1 MNPVGK
7 GYRGGCIGL
16 AYGPVHR
23 FDTIP
28 KSPGILYHIPPMNGS
43 LWLPVVVWAVVT
55 LAVVTAAIAL
65 SRWLGQRLLE
75 LTHVILVVAANITV
89 YKTFTVGPLLF
100 TAGDMTYNSA
110 YSLLDVIHRREGY
123 GGAKRMILLTLFAN
137 IVVALFLWTA
147 SLIPVGP
154 NDFLGKA
161 FNTLFRMDLR
171 VVASSMISFYLSSRL
186 DAWVAHK
193 VGIQERFV
201 LAFVL
206 SNLASTTLD
215 VLVFNTLAFFRVL
228 PLLSLFAGQFVI
240 KQIVTISNFVFI
252 LYARWLDR
260 RWGIRQP
267 EAAAV
272 R

>member
-1 MNPVGK
+1 
-7 GYRGGCIGL
+7 
-16 AYGPVHR
+16 
-23 FDTIP
+23 
-28 KSPGILYHIPPMNGS
+28 MNGS
-43 LWLPVVVWAVVT
+43 FWLPVAVWAVVT
-55 LAVVTAAIAL
+55 LAVVTAAIGL
-65 SRWLGQRLLE
+65 SRWLGQRILE
-75 LTHVILVVAANITV
+75 LTHVILVVTANITV

-137 IVVALFLWTA
+137 VVVALFLWTA
-147 SLIPVGP
+147 SLIPIGP
-154 NDFLGKA
+154 QDFLGRA

-186 DAWVAHK
+186 DAWVAHR
-193 VGIQERFV
+193 VGIEEHFV
-201 LAFVL
+201 QAFVL

-215 VLVFNTLAFFRVL
+215 VLVFNTLAFLGVL

-240 KQIVTISNFVFI
+240 KQIVTVSNFVFI

-260 RWGIRQP
+260 RWSVASAHG
-267 EAAAV
+267 
-272 R
+272 